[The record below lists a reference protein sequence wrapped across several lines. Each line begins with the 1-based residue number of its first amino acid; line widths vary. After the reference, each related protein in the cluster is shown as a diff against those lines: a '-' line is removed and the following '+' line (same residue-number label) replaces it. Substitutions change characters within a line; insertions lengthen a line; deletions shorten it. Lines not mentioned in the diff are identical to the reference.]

1 MRLVCIKKKSLSSL
15 SRKSVER
22 TPRKLPGKRG
32 ESCLD
37 CLSTKSFLAIVVLSP
52 LSQIFF
58 KKNEIDF
65 S

>member
-1 MRLVCIKKKSLSSL
+1 MRLVCIKKNLSLL
-15 SRKSVER
+15 FER
-22 TPRKLPGKRG
+22 IPSKLPGKKG
-32 ESCLD
+32 ESRLD
-37 CLSTKSFLAIVVLSP
+37 CLSTKSFLARVVLSP